1 MSMKIL
7 KDHFFE
13 CITCFASLLS
23 CGISYLALPQI
34 KNEMPIFIVPVILL
48 ITNVIILII
57 AGIYLKLRHT
67 YISKDKA
74 NQDIIKTLENEM
86 KSLQKHQNQLDN
98 DHKKSVIAINENT
111 MKYVAK
117 IASNFK
123 RASKLYNEFCIRII
137 ESSENSYAMIDS
149 LNGIPNPEK
158 LQSAFIINCNR
169 FIDTLFDAYK
179 RYTSN
184 LLSDTISIIESY
196 LHIAQ
201 KHRTVSVTVKL
212 FENPFISDGNL
223 SSYPRVYTAF
233 RDKTT
238 FDEKPEREIGGH
250 FYSVNGNVDF
260 VKCITKDAYHINN
273 AKKSNS
279 EYFNEHTDFDAYYN
293 CTVVA
298 PIKTKQSGNR
308 YKFFGYLCCD
318 CLNKDDNA
326 EIFDD
331 KTEQLLFSLAQLYA
345 IFLDTLESN
354 WNERFANE
362 KSQESF
368 LKKICEKTCKGNK

>member
-1 MSMKIL
+1 MKIL
-7 KDHFFE
+7 KNHFFE
-13 CITCFASLLS
+13 CVTVFTALLS
-23 CGISYLALPQI
+23 CGISYFALPQMENGVSVSVI
-34 KNEMPIFIVPVILL
+34 SVILL
-48 ITNVIILII
+48 VTNVIILII
-57 AGIYLKLRHT
+57 AGFYLHLHYVYT
-67 YISKDKA
+67 EKDKT
-74 NQDIIKTLENEM
+74 NQDKINNLEGEVEALKQSQIQQDVDYRN
-86 KSLQKHQNQLDN
+86 SVASINDN
-98 DHKKSVIAINENT
+98 M

-137 ESSENSYAMIDS
+137 ESNEDSYAMIDS
-149 LNGIPNPEK
+149 LRDVSRSDV
-158 LQSAFIINCNR
+158 LHSALTINHDR
-169 FIDTLFDAYK
+169 FVKGLFEAYK
-179 RYTSN
+179 RYTSD
-184 LLSDTISIIESY
+184 LLSDTINIIGSY

-201 KHRTVSVTVKL
+201 RHRNVSVTVKL
-212 FENPFISDGNL
+212 FENPFISDGN
-223 SSYPRVYTAF
+223 SSNYPRIYTAF
-233 RDKTT
+233 RDRTT
-238 FDEKPEREIGGH
+238 FDDKPEREIGSR
-250 FYSVNGNVDF
+250 FYTVNGNVDF

-318 CLNKDDNA
+318 CLNDDGET

-331 KTEQLLFSLAQLYA
+331 RSEQLLFSLAQLYA

-354 WNERFANE
+354 WKERFGNE
-362 KSQESF
+362 KNQEPF
-368 LKKICEKTCKGNK
+368 LRKICEKTYKGDV